1 MRPSF
6 VNLPKPFIVTVVTDP
21 DPDSCIATIR
31 NAEYDGS
38 QAFDLHL
45 RSLEKQYHNEHDL
58 EKIIKSTWR
67 PTMMIY
73 YREDGNWGARYSD
86 DERAEAHLLSVKC
99 GAAACDIM
107 GDMFDPSPMEISYK
121 PEIIEKQKRLIDKIH
136 IMGGEV
142 IMSSHTWV
150 HMSTEQVVEHMKNL
164 EARGADMVKVAA
176 AVNSEEELIE
186 AFQTTMTLKRELKV
200 PFIHICMGQYG
211 KMHRFVGPMLGSS
224 LVFCVQNYTPKGHKE
239 QPLVRAAKAV
249 FENLDWRIA
258 QTETNVGLLEKR
270 KTDL

>member
-38 QAFDLHL
+38 QAFDIHF
-45 RSLEKQYHNEHDL
+45 RALEPQYHNENDL
-58 EKIIKSTWR
+58 ERLIKSTYR
-67 PTMMIY
+67 PVMMIN
-73 YREDGNWGARYSD
+73 YRSD
-86 DERAEAHLLSVKC
+86 NAWHRDISEEERAEEQLMGIRC
-99 GAAACDIM
+99 GAAAVDLQGDI
-107 GDMFDPSPMEISYK
+107 FDPSPMEITRK
-121 PEIIEKQKRLIDKIH
+121 PEMIDKQKKLIDKVH
-136 IMGGEV
+136 ALGGEV

-150 HMSTEQVVEHMKNL
+150 HMSTEQVVEHLKEL
-164 EARGADMVKVAA
+164 ESRGADMVKVAA

-224 LVFCVQNYTPKGHKE
+224 LIFCVQSYTPKGHKE

-249 FENLDWRIA
+249 FDNLDWHVA
-258 QTETNVGLLEKR
+258 ATETNRGVLTQGK
-270 KTDL
+270 